1 MMAVVGSSP
10 IARARS
16 EDESSTWWKR
26 PVLFSCG
33 DATMIGPLQQ
43 TARPLETFVMTS
55 CPSMR
60 RGAAFWTVAL
70 AALLAAC
77 GKNPGVGGAAGDAA
91 AATIKANEE
100 MAKTLKLDDPQDF
113 EDAKRGLIARPEG
126 KIMSADGSTV
136 LIDFDAYKFV
146 DGKAPPTVNPS
157 LWRQAML
164 NAQIGLFEVTKGIWQ
179 LRGFDISNMTLIE
192 GQTGFIVV
200 DPLTARESASAALA
214 FARKHLGDKP
224 VSAIVFTH
232 SHADHFG
239 GVLGIVSAQEAA
251 ERRIPV
257 VAPAGFI
264 AEATS
269 ENILV
274 GTGMA
279 RRSMYQFGKNLEKSP
294 KGNVDTGL
302 GKNVAYGTVG
312 VLVPTQLIT
321 QPEQELVLDGV
332 RFVFHNVPGAE
343 APAELT
349 FSVPDKKAY
358 GGAENLAQTMHNLLP
373 VRGAKVRD
381 SLQWAT
387 YLQEAIDQLG
397 DAEVYFGQHNW
408 PVWGHARIVD
418 FITKH
423 RDVYKYMHD
432 QTVRLIN
439 AGYTPREIA
448 DMVKLPPS
456 LASSF
461 GARGYYGDL
470 RHNVKAVY
478 QFYLGA
484 YDGNPANLNPLPPQE
499 SAKRWLDLV
508 GGPDKA
514 VSAAQTAYD
523 RGDYRWAAELL
534 NHAVF
539 GAPEHKGAKELLAR
553 TYDQMGYM
561 AEAATWRNSYLSAA
575 MELREGPPKKGID
588 RSSVIDMLKQTPI
601 ERFLEAMAAGLD
613 GPAADGKNL
622 KVNLVLTD
630 INESYVLW
638 IENAVLHH
646 KKAPPAAD
654 ANATLTLTKPIFIK
668 MMAGTAGVKD
678 TLLSDDLKVDGSKI
692 DLVRF
697 FTLIDKAPGTFAIVT
712 K

>member
-1 MMAVVGSSP
+1 MKTLIQGPNAF
-10 IARARS
+10 
-16 EDESSTWWKR
+16 
-26 PVLFSCG
+26 VLF
-33 DATMIGPLQQ
+33 ATL
-43 TARPLETFVMTS
+43 
-55 CPSMR
+55 
-60 RGAAFWTVAL
+60 
-70 AALLAAC
+70 ALLAGC
-77 GKNPGVGGAAGDAA
+77 SKNVGVGGAAGDAMP
-91 AATIKANEE
+91 ATLKANEQ
-100 MAKTLKLDDPQDF
+100 MAAELKLDEPQDF

-136 LIDFDAYKFV
+136 LIDFDAFKFV

-157 LWRQAML
+157 LWRHAIL
-164 NAQIGLFEVTKGIWQ
+164 NAQIGLFKVTDGIWQ
-179 LRGFDISNMTLIE
+179 LRGFDIANMTLIE
-192 GQTGFIVV
+192 GKTGFIVV
-200 DPLTARESASAALA
+200 DPLTARESGSAALA

-239 GVLGIVSAQEAA
+239 GALGVATAQEVA
-251 ERRIPV
+251 ERKIPV

-264 AEATS
+264 EEATS

-274 GTGMA
+274 GTAMA
-279 RRSMYQFGKNLEKSP
+279 RRSMYQFGKNLERSA

-302 GKNVAYGTVG
+302 GKNVAYGAVG
-312 VLVPTQLIT
+312 VLMPTQLIT
-321 QPEQELVLDGV
+321 KPEQELVIDGV

-349 FSVPDKKAY
+349 FSIPERRAY

-381 SLQWAT
+381 SLQWST
-387 YLQEAIDQLG
+387 YLQEAIDKLG

-408 PVWGHARIVD
+408 PVWGNARIVD

-439 AGYTPREIA
+439 AGHTPREIA

-456 LASSF
+456 LASFF

-470 RHNVKAVY
+470 RHNVKAIY

-484 YDGNPANLNPLPPQE
+484 YDGNPANLDPLPPQE
-499 SAKRWLDLV
+499 SAKRWLELI
-508 GGPDKA
+508 GGADKA
-514 VSAAQTAYD
+514 VAAAQTAYD
-523 RGDYRWAAELL
+523 KGDYRWAAELL
-534 NHAVF
+534 SHAVF

-561 AEAATWRNSYLSAA
+561 SEAATWRNSYLTAA
-575 MELREGPPKKGID
+575 MELREGPPKKGVD
-588 RSSVIDMLKQTPI
+588 RSFLIDMLQQTPI

-630 INESYVLW
+630 LKESYVLW
-638 IENAVLHH
+638 IENAVLHF
-646 KKAPPAAD
+646 KKAAPAAD
-654 ANATLTLTKPIFIK
+654 ANATLTLTQPIFIK
-668 MMAGTAGVKD
+668 MMAGTAGIKD

>member
-1 MMAVVGSSP
+1 MTRLQLPM
-10 IARARS
+10 
-16 EDESSTWWKR
+16 
-26 PVLFSCG
+26 VL
-33 DATMIGPLQQ
+33 L
-43 TARPLETFVMTS
+43 
-55 CPSMR
+55 
-60 RGAAFWTVAL
+60 
-70 AALLAAC
+70 LLALVAGC
-77 GKNPGVGGAAGDAA
+77 GKNAGVGGTAGDAMP
-91 AATIKANEE
+91 ATLKANQQ
-100 MAKTLKLDDPQDF
+100 MAAELKLDDPQDF

-136 LIDFDAYKFV
+136 LIDFDAFKFV
-146 DGKAPPTVNPS
+146 DGKAPATVNPS
-157 LWRQAML
+157 LWRHAIL
-164 NAQIGLFEVTKGIWQ
+164 NAQIGLFKVTDGIWQ
-179 LRGFDISNMTLIE
+179 VRGFDIANMTLIE
-192 GQTGFIVV
+192 GKTGFIVV

-239 GVLGIVSAQEAA
+239 GALGIMSAQEAA
-251 ERRIPV
+251 ERKIPI
-257 VAPAGFI
+257 VASEGFI
-264 AEATS
+264 EEATS

-274 GTGMA
+274 GTAMA
-279 RRSMYQFGKNLEKSP
+279 RRSMYQFGKNLERSP
-294 KGNVDTGL
+294 KGLVDTGL
-302 GKNVAYGTVG
+302 GKNVAYGAVG
-312 VLVPTQLIT
+312 VLVPTQLVT
-321 QPEQELVLDGV
+321 KQTEELTLDGV

-349 FSVPDKKAY
+349 FSIPDRRAY

-381 SLQWAT
+381 SLQWSV
-387 YLQEAIDQLG
+387 YLQEAIDQIG

-408 PVWGHARIVD
+408 PVWGNARIVD

-439 AGYTPREIA
+439 AGHTPREIA
-448 DMVKLPPS
+448 EMVKLPPS
-456 LASSF
+456 LASFF

-484 YDGNPANLNPLPPQE
+484 YDGNPANLNLLPPQE
-499 SAKRWLDLV
+499 SAKRYLDLI
-508 GGPDKA
+508 GGADKA
-514 VSAAQTAYD
+514 VAAAQTAYD
-523 RGDYRWAAELL
+523 QGDYRWAAELL

-539 GAPEHKGAKELLAR
+539 GAPDHKGAKELLAR

-561 AEAATWRNSYLSAA
+561 AEAATWRNSYLTAA

-588 RSSVIDMLKQTPI
+588 RSFLIDMLQQTPI

-630 INESYVLW
+630 INESHVLW

-646 KKAPPAAD
+646 KKAAPDAA

-697 FTLIDKAPGTFAIVT
+697 FTLIDKAPGTFQIVA

>member
-1 MMAVVGSSP
+1 MQM
-10 IARARS
+10 
-16 EDESSTWWKR
+16 
-26 PVLFSCG
+26 F
-33 DATMIGPLQQ
+33 
-43 TARPLETFVMTS
+43 ARP
-55 CPSMR
+55 
-60 RGAAFWTVAL
+60 AALATLVA

-77 GKNPGVGGAAGDAA
+77 GKNPGVGGAAGDAT
-91 AATIKANEE
+91 AATVKANEE
-100 MAKTLKLDDPQDF
+100 MAQALKLDDPQDF
-113 EDAKRGLIARPEG
+113 EDAKKGLIARPEG

-157 LWRQAML
+157 LWRHAVL
-164 NAQIGLFEVTKGIWQ
+164 NAQIGLFKVTDGIWQ
-179 LRGFDISNMTLIE
+179 VRGFDIANMTLIE
-192 GQTGFIVV
+192 GKTGLIVV
-200 DPLTARESASAALA
+200 DPLTARESAAAALA

-239 GVLGIVSAQEAA
+239 GALGIVSAQEAA
-251 ERRIPV
+251 ERKIPII
-257 VAPAGFI
+257 ASEGFME
-264 AEATS
+264 EATS

-274 GTGMA
+274 GTAMA
-279 RRSMYQFGKNLEKSP
+279 RRSMYQFGKNLEKSA

-302 GKNVAYGTVG
+302 GKNVAYGAVG
-312 VLVPTQLIT
+312 VLVPTQLVT
-321 QPEQELVLDGV
+321 QQTEELTIDGV

-349 FSVPDKKAY
+349 FAIPDKKAY

-381 SLQWAT
+381 ALQWSV
-387 YLQEAIDQLG
+387 YLQEAIDQIG

-408 PVWGHARIVD
+408 PVWGNARIVE

-423 RDVYKYMHD
+423 RDVYKYTHD

-439 AGYTPREIA
+439 AGLTPREIA
-448 DMVKLPPS
+448 DTIKLPPS
-456 LASSF
+456 LASYF

-478 QFYLGA
+478 QFYIGA

-499 SAKRWLDLV
+499 SAKRYLELI

-514 VSAAQTAYD
+514 VAAAQGAYD
-523 RGDYRWAAELL
+523 NGDYRWAAELL

-539 GAPEHKGAKELLAR
+539 GAPDNKAAKELLAR
-553 TYDQMGYM
+553 TYDQMGYQ
-561 AEAATWRNSYLSAA
+561 AEAATWRNSYLTAA
-575 MELREGPPKKGID
+575 AELRDGPPKKGID
-588 RSSVIDMLKQTPI
+588 RSFLIDMLHQTPI
-601 ERFLEAMAAGLD
+601 ARFLEAMAAGLD

-638 IENAVLHH
+638 IENGVLHH
-646 KKAPPAAD
+646 KKAAPAAD

-678 TLLSDDLKVDGSKI
+678 TLMSDELKVDGSMI